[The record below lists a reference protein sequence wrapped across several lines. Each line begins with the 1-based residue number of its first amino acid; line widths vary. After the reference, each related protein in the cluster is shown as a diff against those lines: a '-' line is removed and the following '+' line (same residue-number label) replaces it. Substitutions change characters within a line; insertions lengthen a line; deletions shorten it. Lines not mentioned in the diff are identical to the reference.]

1 MTLGHGAPEILAP
14 VRAADEV
21 DALVDAGA
29 SRLYCAVAPRAWTE
43 RYSRAVWLSRR
54 SPGAAIS
61 DLATLGHVVERAARR
76 GVAVE
81 LALNAPSY
89 TAEQI
94 DRALELARGAIR
106 SLGVSAAI
114 VAEPS
119 LMLALGEEGLPFV
132 ASTVAVGD
140 NAEALGLFRELG
152 AARAVLPRH
161 LRGDE
166 IAELAEQLAGFPL
179 EVITL
184 YDGCAFEEGNC
195 HTLHGLPAAPA
206 FCQIPWRLEVQ
217 ARGAALP
224 EEDRAL
230 WEQATDEYRKWL
242 VWSDACGAPV
252 DPGGA
257 PNGTCALCAL
267 PALAAA
273 GVAAFKIA
281 GRQAPLLR
289 RLRGVEMTRR
299 VLAGEVEHP
308 EQLRPDGEGCSSRR
322 MCATA
327 TFGQGGSV
335 FSPDRGAP
343 PARSPRRPPVR

>member
-1 MTLGHGAPEILAP
+1 VIAARAAPEILAP

-29 SRLYCAVAPRAWTE
+29 SRLYCGVAPRAWTE

-54 SPGAAIS
+54 SPGAAVD
-61 DLATLGHVVERAARR
+61 DLAALGHVVDRAARR

-81 LALNAPSY
+81 LALNAPSF

-94 DRALELARGAIR
+94 DRALELARGAIG

-140 NAEALGLFRELG
+140 NAEALGLFRALG
-152 AARAVLPRH
+152 AQSAVLPRH
-161 LRGDE
+161 LRADE
-166 IAELAEQLAGFPL
+166 IAELAGQLAGFPL
-179 EVITL
+179 EVIAL

-195 HTLHGLPAAPA
+195 HTLHGLPGATA
-206 FCQIPWRLEVQ
+206 FCQIPWQLEVQ
-217 ARGAALP
+217 AL
-224 EEDRAL
+224 DRAL
-230 WEQATDEYRKWL
+230 SPADADLWRQATDEYRAWL
-242 VWSDACGAPV
+242 AWSDACSAPV
-252 DPGGA
+252 DSGGA

-289 RLRGVEMTRR
+289 RLRGIEMTRR
-299 VLAGEVEHP
+299 VLCGEVEHP
-308 EQLRPDGEGCSSRR
+308 PHLRPDSEGCASRR

-327 TFGQGGSV
+327 
-335 FSPDRGAP
+335 A
-343 PARSPRRPPVR
+343 VRF